1 MTSAWP
7 LFNLLFIMQL
17 YQKEDVAQCLEF
29 SRKSLKENFKIVLF
43 GKSRLFNRT
52 NFGKSKQ

>member
-17 YQKEDVAQCLEF
+17 YQKEDVAQCFEF
-29 SRKSLKENFKIVLF
+29 SRKSLNEKF
-43 GKSRLFNRT
+43 
-52 NFGKSKQ
+52 